1 MDGPSILVKSRTSV
15 RERIGDQEL
24 TVDLQDKGS
33 ICSGVTSVV
42 YEGVIGIVEDT
53 LAEAVLLNFTKIR
66 PYGRFW

>member
-1 MDGPSILVKSRTSV
+1 M
-15 RERIGDQEL
+15 
-24 TVDLQDKGS
+24 QDKGS